1 MEIYLPFNI
10 FRFIAV
16 IQIIIKI
23 QVQVKIILKAI
34 TGIVNKIEVQNVIEI
49 EIVSNN
55 KINKIVDLHWYTE
68 ENRSVV
74 VARQGKARQGKARQ
88 GKARQA
94 YIPVVVGLNE
104 GFLILLKDLWEY

>member
-68 ENRSVV
+68 EKRS
-74 VARQGKARQGKARQ
+74 KARQGKHT
-88 GKARQA
+88 
-94 YIPVVVGLNE
+94 YL
-104 GFLILLKDLWEY
+104 